1 MEKAAQQ
8 VSKPPKVSTLRPKLQ
23 KSKAKLYST
32 IYGNPAK
39 DMKIIA
45 ITGTT
50 GKDTVAHL
58 IHEIIKTLDPKTGLI
73 IPNTDTPLTAK
84 TLQQQLSAA
93 WKVGANHVIIV
104 APANALEDYVFHTLP
119 IHMAVLTDIQG
130 NQPGNA
136 TTDQY
141 AATKARLF
149 AANPYFSILNRD
161 DPYYDFFAKYPA
173 KTALSSYGRHHDAT
187 VRINHSKLY
196 KKGTEANFGYNNT
209 NFDLATFV
217 AGESAVSYMA
227 AATAAALALGF
238 STDAIADGIANYE
251 P

>member
-1 MEKAAQQ
+1 MEKSAQQ
-8 VSKPPKVSTLRPKLQ
+8 SSSLKPKLQ
-23 KSKAKLYST
+23 KSKAKLYSL

-45 ITGTT
+45 VTGST
-50 GKDTVAHL
+50 GKETVSHL
-58 IHEIIKTLDPKTGLI
+58 IHEIIKTLDPKAGLI
-73 IPNTDTPLTAK
+73 LPSAEQPLSAK
-84 TLQQQLSAA
+84 SLQKQLSAS
-93 WKVGANHVIIV
+93 WKIGANHVIIA
-104 APANALEDYVFHTLP
+104 APVSAIENYSFHTVP

-130 NQPGNA
+130 NQPGNSA
-136 TTDQY
+136 TDHY
-141 AATKARLF
+141 AATKAKLF
-149 AANPYFSILNRD
+149 ENQPYFSILNRD

-173 KTALSSYGRHHDAT
+173 KSAISSYGRHHDAT

-196 KKGTEANFGYNNT
+196 KKGTEANFGHNNT
-209 NFDLATFV
+209 NFDLATFI